1 MTTYKT
7 PGVYVREMALF
18 PPSVAEVATA
28 IPAFIGYTAFA
39 SDEEGNLLNL
49 IPAKVRSLLEFET
62 LFGGAFIPDSYNVY
76 VDPAGPAADSVSA
89 DVRFY
94 LYDSLR
100 LFYDNGGGEC
110 YIVSVGIFSEAK
122 LAGIKK
128 GDLEKGIQAVAALDE
143 PTLILFPDAVAMGG
157 DDRFTDMGN
166 LQQTALAQ
174 CARLQDRFTIMD
186 LMDGFRA
193 AEVAF
198 DPVSVFRQE
207 VGMNN
212 LSYGAA
218 YYPWLKTSF
227 LSAISWDQLKFFKK
241 GTEDVFDPS
250 AELAADPLFSV
261 FQAAKNDQKSVSD
274 KLSAVSGDSDDI
286 GAALDVT
293 VKAIK
298 EAADEAVKKQ
308 KLTDYLKIL
317 SSVAVYFPLLESAA
331 GAELKKTLEVL
342 KRDKN
347 LQDTLKMLIGFE
359 KSGKITS
366 VLNDNTAA
374 SVKSAYASLDK
385 SEWIGKA
392 KYTDIAADDTNYA
405 AGEQLKVITAMDAAK
420 IRPRLIQTFQKI
432 RDDAAL
438 AVSLSEK
445 ALMQNHPL
453 FSGALSKITDL
464 MRLIPASGAIAG
476 IYAATDRT
484 RGVWKAP
491 ANVSINSVVGPAV
504 KIDSR
509 EQEEMNVHTSGKSV
523 NAIRAFTGR
532 GVLVWGSRTL
542 AGNDNEW
549 KYVPVRRF
557 FNMVEE
563 SVKKAGEPFIFE
575 PNDKNTWVKV
585 KAMIENYLILL
596 WRAGALQGA
605 KPEEAFFV
613 AVGLGETMTA
623 LDLLEGRMIVEIG
636 LAAVR
641 PSEFIILRFSH
652 KMMETT
658 SNS

>member
-28 IPAFIGYTAFA
+28 VPAFIGYTAFA
-39 SDEEGNLLNL
+39 SDEDANPLNL
-49 IPAKVRSLLEFET
+49 IPAKIRSLLEFET
-62 LFGGAFIPDSYNVY
+62 LFGGAFVPETYQVY
-76 VDPAGPAADSVSA
+76 VDPAGPAADSVTA
-89 DVRFY
+89 GARFY

-110 YIVSVGIFSEAK
+110 YIVSVGIFSDAK
-122 LAGIKK
+122 TAGIKK
-128 GDLEKGIQAVAALDE
+128 ADLEKGIQAVAALDE

-166 LQQTALAQ
+166 LQQTALAH
-174 CARLQDRFTIMD
+174 CARLQDRFTVMD

-198 DPVSVFRQE
+198 DPVSVFRQQ

-227 LSAISWDQLKFFKK
+227 LSAIRGDQLKFCKK
-241 GTEDVFDPS
+241 GTEDAFDPS
-250 AELAADPLFSV
+250 AELAADPLFAI
-261 FQAAKNDQKSVSD
+261 FQTAKNDLQSVSD
-274 KLSAVSGDSDDI
+274 KVSAISGDSGGI
-286 GAALDVT
+286 GPALDAT
-293 VKAIK
+293 VKAIE
-298 EAADEAVKKQ
+298 EATDEALKKQ
-308 KLTDYLKIL
+308 KLTEYLKIL
-317 SSVAVYFPLLESAA
+317 SSVAVYFPLLESTA
-331 GAELKKTLEVL
+331 GNELKKTLDVL

-347 LQDTLKMLIGFE
+347 LQETLKKLIGFE
-359 KSGKITS
+359 KSGKITG

-374 SVKSAYASLDK
+374 SVKSAYSSLDK

-392 KYTDIAADDTNYA
+392 KYTEIAADDTNYV
-405 AGEQLKVITAMDAAK
+405 AGEQLKVIAAMDEAK
-420 IRPRLIQTFQKI
+420 IRPRLIQAFQKI
-432 RDDAAL
+432 QDDAAL
-438 AVSLSEK
+438 VVSISEK
-445 ALMQNHPL
+445 TLMESHPL

-464 MRLIPASGAIAG
+464 MRLVPASGAVAG

-509 EQEEMNVHTSGKSV
+509 DQEDLNVHTTGKSV

-549 KYVPVRRF
+549 KYIPVRRF

-563 SVKKAGEPFIFE
+563 SVKKASEPFIFE

-652 KMMETT
+652 KMMET
-658 SNS
+658 NS

>member
-28 IPAFIGYTAFA
+28 VPAFIGYTAFA
-39 SDEEGNLLNL
+39 SGEEGNPLNL

-62 LFGGAFIPDSYNVY
+62 LFGTAFVPETYKVF
-76 VDPAGPAADSVSA
+76 VDPAGPAADSVVA

-110 YIVSVGIFSEAK
+110 YIVSVGTFGDAR

-128 GDLEKGIQAVAALDE
+128 ADLEKGIQAVAVLDE

-227 LSAISWDQLKFFKK
+227 LPVISWNQLKFFKK
-241 GTEDVFDPS
+241 GTEDAFDPS
-250 AELAADPLFSV
+250 AELAADPLFSAY
-261 FQAAKNDQKSVSD
+261 QAAKNDLKLVSD
-274 KLSAVSGDSDDI
+274 KLAEISRDSDGI
-286 GAALDVT
+286 SPALDAT
-293 VKAIK
+293 VKAIE

-308 KLTDYLKIL
+308 KLTEYLKIL
-317 SSVAVYFPLLESAA
+317 SSVAVYFPLLEPAA
-331 GAELKKTLEVL
+331 GAELKKTLDVL

-347 LQDTLKMLIGFE
+347 LQETLKKLIGFE
-359 KSGKITS
+359 KSAKITG

-374 SVKSAYASLDK
+374 SVKTTYASHDK

-392 KYTDIAADDTNYA
+392 KYTEIVADDTNYA
-405 AGEQLKVITAMDAAK
+405 AGEQLKVITAIEAAK
-420 IRPRLIQTFQKI
+420 IRSRLIQSFQKI
-432 RDDAAL
+432 GDDAAL
-438 AVSLSEK
+438 ALSLSEK
-445 ALMQNHPL
+445 ALMERHPL

-464 MRLIPASGAIAG
+464 MRLVPASGAIAG
-476 IYAATDRT
+476 VCAATDRT

-509 EQEEMNVHTSGKSV
+509 EQEEMNVHASGKSV

-563 SVKKAGEPFIFE
+563 SVKKASEPFIFE

-585 KAMIENYLILL
+585 KAMIENYLIIL

-623 LDLLEGRMIVEIG
+623 LDLPEGRMIVEIG

-652 KMMETT
+652 KMMET
-658 SNS
+658 NS

>member
-28 IPAFIGYTAFA
+28 VPAFIGYTAFA
-39 SDEEGNLLNL
+39 SDEDANPLNL
-49 IPAKVRSLLEFET
+49 IPAKIRSLLEFET
-62 LFGGAFIPDSYNVY
+62 LFGGAFVPETYQVY
-76 VDPAGPAADSVSA
+76 VDPAGPAADSVTA
-89 DVRFY
+89 GARFY

-110 YIVSVGIFSEAK
+110 YIVSVGIFNDAK
-122 LAGIKK
+122 VAGIKK
-128 GDLEKGIQAVAALDE
+128 ADLEKGIQAVAALDE

-227 LSAISWDQLKFFKK
+227 LSVIRWDQLKFFKK
-241 GTEDVFDPS
+241 GTEDVFDLS
-250 AELAADPLFSV
+250 AELIADPRFGI
-261 FQAAKNDQKSVSD
+261 FQAAKNDLKSVND
-274 KLSAVSGDSDDI
+274 QLSVIIGDSGGI
-286 GAALDVT
+286 GPALDAT
-293 VKAIK
+293 VKAIE
-298 EAADEAVKKQ
+298 EATDDAVKKQ
-308 KLTDYLKIL
+308 KLTEYLKIL
-317 SSVAVYFPLLESAA
+317 SSVAVYFPLLESTA
-331 GAELKKTLEVL
+331 GTELKKTLDVL

-347 LQDTLKMLIGFE
+347 LQETLKKLIGFE
-359 KSGKITS
+359 KSSKITG

-374 SVKSAYASLDK
+374 SVKSAYSSLDK

-392 KYTDIAADDTNYA
+392 KYTEIAADDTSYA
-405 AGEQLKVITAMDAAK
+405 AGEQLKVITAMDGAK
-420 IRPRLIQTFQKI
+420 IRTRLIQAFQKI
-432 RDDAAL
+432 QDDAAV

-445 ALMQNHPL
+445 TLMESHPL

-464 MRLIPASGAIAG
+464 MRLVPASGAIAG
-476 IYAATDRT
+476 ICAATDRT

-491 ANVSINSVVGPAV
+491 ANVSINSVLGPAV

-509 EQEEMNVHTSGKSV
+509 EQEDLNVHTSGKSV

-549 KYVPVRRF
+549 KYIPVRRF

-563 SVKKAGEPFIFE
+563 SVKKASEPFIFE

-652 KMMETT
+652 KMMET
-658 SNS
+658 NS

>member
-76 VDPAGPAADSVSA
+76 VDPAGPAADSVSS

-110 YIVSVGIFSEAK
+110 YIVSVGIFSDAK
-122 LAGIKK
+122 TAGIKK
-128 GDLEKGIQAVAALDE
+128 ADLEKGIQAVAALDE
-143 PTLILFPDAVAMGG
+143 PTLILFPDAVAIGG

-359 KSGKITS
+359 KSGKITG

-385 SEWIGKA
+385 SDWIGKA
-392 KYTDIAADDTNYA
+392 KYTEIAADDTNYA

-613 AVGLGETMTA
+613 AAGLGETMTA

>member
-39 SDEEGNLLNL
+39 SDEEGNPLNL
-49 IPAKVRSLLEFET
+49 VPAKIRSLLEFET
-62 LFGGAFIPDSYNVY
+62 LFGGAFVPESYQVY
-76 VDPAGPAADSVSA
+76 VDPAGPAADSVTA

-110 YIVSVGIFSEAK
+110 YIVSAGIFSEAK
-122 LAGIKK
+122 VAGIKK
-128 GDLEKGIQAVAALDE
+128 ADLEKGIQAVAALDE

-157 DDRFTDMGN
+157 DDRFTDLGN

-198 DPVSVFRQE
+198 DPVLVFRQE

-227 LSAISWDQLKFFKK
+227 LSVISWDRLKFFKK

-261 FQAAKNDQKSVSD
+261 FQTAKNDLKSISD
-274 KLSAVSGDSDDI
+274 QLSAISGDSDGP
-286 GAALDVT
+286 GAALDAT
-293 VKAIK
+293 VKAIE
-298 EAADEAVKKQ
+298 EATDEAVKKQ
-308 KLTDYLKIL
+308 KLTGYLKIL
-317 SSVAVYFPLLESAA
+317 SSVAVYFPLLEPAA
-331 GAELKKTLEVL
+331 GAELKKTLDVL

-359 KSGKITS
+359 KSAKITG

-374 SVKSAYASLDK
+374 SVKAAYASLDK
-385 SEWIGKA
+385 SDWIGKA
-392 KYTDIAADDTNYA
+392 KYTEIAADDTNYA
-405 AGEQLKVITAMDAAK
+405 AGEQLKVITAIETAK
-420 IRPRLIQTFQKI
+420 IRSRLVQTFQKI

-438 AVSLSEK
+438 ALSLFEK
-445 ALMQNHPL
+445 TLMDRHPL
-453 FSGALSKITDL
+453 FSGALSKISDL
-464 MRLIPASGAIAG
+464 MRLVPASGAVAG

-509 EQEEMNVHTSGKSV
+509 EQEDMNVHTSGKSV

-658 SNS
+658 NNS